1 MSDNHPLTR
10 SSRKRCS
17 LALALIIA
25 ALPAR
30 ALATA
35 NFYVATTGNDANPGT
50 LQQPWRTI
58 QKAADTAVPGAVV
71 YVRGGVYHERV
82 TINVSGSAAQGAITF
97 RNYTAENPVID
108 GTGLTVP
115 ATPNGLFLIAG
126 RSYLNIQGFEL
137 RNYKTAT
144 LTRVPAGIYV
154 RGAAHHIRIR
164 NNKIHHIAHTGKT
177 TNDVDAHGIA
187 VYGDNAAQSINNL
200 TIEGNELY
208 ALTLGSSESLVVN
221 GNVDGFKIINNTVH
235 DNNNIG
241 IDAIGFEQVSSDPA
255 TDQARNGLIARNLVY
270 NINSYGNP
278 AYGTDRSAD
287 GIYVDGGS
295 HIVIE
300 RNRVHHNNI
309 GVELASEH
317 QGKSTSHIVVRNNF
331 IYLND
336 IVGIALG
343 GYDRRR
349 GSTMFCSVVNN
360 TLFRNDRLQW
370 GNGELMLQ
378 FDTRDNIIKNNIF
391 QANAQNLLI
400 TNPFT
405 ENTGNVLDYN
415 SYFTSAGNAAS
426 AQWQWKKLWYGGFE
440 TYRTKTGNDRHS
452 FFADPL
458 LADTATPFNLHIQPL
473 SPAIDSGEWLNAAG
487 AFDIDGQARLQG
499 TTIDIGADEAN

>member
-1 MSDNHPLTR
+1 MRDNHPLTLSWR
-10 SSRKRCS
+10 NCRS
-17 LALALIIA
+17 LALAVIVATLPVRAFA
-25 ALPAR
+25 AV
-30 ALATA
+30 

-58 QKAADTAVPGAVV
+58 QKAANTAVPGSVV

-82 TINVSGSAAQGAITF
+82 TIKVSGSAAQGAITF
-97 RNYTAENPVID
+97 RNYAAENPVID
-108 GTGLTVP
+108 GTGLSVP
-115 ATPNGLFLIAG
+115 AAPNGLFLIAD
-126 RSYLNIQGFEL
+126 RSYLVIQGFEL

-144 LTRVPAGIYV
+144 LTRVPAAIYV
-154 RGAAHHIRIR
+154 HGAAHHIRIR
-164 NNKIHHIAHTGKT
+164 NNKIHHIAHTGKAAS
-177 TNDVDAHGIA
+177 DVDAHGIA
-187 VYGDNAAQSINNL
+187 VYGDNAVQSVNNL
-200 TIEGNELY
+200 TVEGNELY

-241 IDAIGFEQVSSDPA
+241 IDAIGFEKVSSNPA

-287 GIYVDGGS
+287 GIYVDGGRS
-295 HIVIE
+295 IVIE

-309 GVELASEH
+309 GIELASEH
-317 QGKSTSHIVVRNNF
+317 QGRSTSRIIVRNNF
-331 IYLND
+331 VYLND

-349 GSTMFCSVVNN
+349 GSTRLCSVLNN

-378 FDTRDNIIKNNIF
+378 FDTRDNVIKNNIF

-415 SYFTSAGNAAS
+415 IYFTSAGNAAS
-426 AQWQWKKLWYGGFE
+426 AEWQWKKLWYGGFE
-440 TYRTKTGNDRHS
+440 TYRTKTGNDLHS

-458 LADTATPFNLHIQPL
+458 LADTVTPFDLHIQPL
-473 SPAIDSGEWLNAAG
+473 SPAIDNGEWLNTAG

-499 TTIDIGADEAN
+499 PMIDIGADEAN